1 MRLVVDTAVM
11 VAAIRS
17 DTGAS
22 RYLLVAGLEARFTML
37 ASVPLLIEYQAV
49 MSRRE
54 HLTASRLSA
63 TDLEALLD
71 AVAAVAEPVL
81 LDFLWRP
88 ALPDPDDDMVLETG
102 VNGQADAIVT
112 FNRRHFV
119 MVTKQLVSMC
129 FRRPTPSSDWR
140 EGHEKE
146 QFRVTASAV
155 ASRRGPSSGRIG
167 GRGAQPAHQCRSGR
181 KAVGTA
187 HRKIFHGTRGP
198 GQHPESARHP
208 QARRCRQSACEG

>member
-17 DTGAS
+17 DAGAS

-54 HLTASRLSA
+54 HLAASRMSA
-63 TDLEALLD
+63 ADVEVLLD
-71 AVAAVAEPVL
+71 AVAAVVEPVL

-88 ALPDPDDDMVLETG
+88 ALPDPDDDMVVETG
-102 VNGQADAIVT
+102 VNGRADAIVT

-119 MVTKQLVSMC
+119 TVTKQFGLGVLSPADAIK
-129 FRRPTPSSDWR
+129 RL
-140 EGHEKE
+140 EKE
-146 QFRVTASAV
+146 S
-155 ASRRGPSSGRIG
+155 
-167 GRGAQPAHQCRSGR
+167 
-181 KAVGTA
+181 
-187 HRKIFHGTRGP
+187 
-198 GQHPESARHP
+198 
-208 QARRCRQSACEG
+208 